1 MKYSEIEI
9 MFKNGKSLAV
19 TCEKCIVKTQNS
31 TLTGYQITN
40 IQDNRPLFINLEEV
54 VAIVEKLKKAH
65 E

>member
-19 TCEKCIVKTQNS
+19 TCEKCIVKTQNN
-31 TLTGYQITN
+31 TLIGYQITN

-54 VAIVEKLKKAH
+54 VAVVEKLKKAH

>member
-9 MFKNGKSLAV
+9 MFKNGNSLTV
-19 TCEKCIVKTQNS
+19 TCEKCTVKTQNG

-54 VAIVEKLKKAH
+54 VAFVEKIKKAH